1 MDFQDNNKLNNESN
15 IPKSKN
21 SEANKS
27 TDEYNKIGIFTID
40 LSFIQLDNS
49 LNKLALNLTS
59 SDTTQG
65 TSFFVPRYTRLQD
78 NNKFIKSF
86 INYTELDSQNKPLSE
101 NEIKKKQLELVT
113 NRSNLEKYMNKF
125 LSKFDLTTDQKNT
138 IKNEGDL
145 KFSVAIANNETIFEN
160 NAKFILKNV
169 IFNNPNASFLYRIK
183 DNKKMPSY
191 INIDKNNLQSVLDT
205 ITFLPDRFSSKN
217 IQDNIVLEVKNKNL
231 KSIKKEIDREIKNIT
246 DIYGSNESSKTLIDD
261 LIKRRDMLFLYLNYK
276 IRVIQDTLKSPGIN
290 DEILNENIRN
300 MWDSYINTNND
311 FKKFNIGTNFN
322 EFSNEVKKLNREFK
336 KMMDLRVKRNAKYKL
351 TIIIDENNIIL
362 VPEKPL
368 NLLKREDR
376 EKIKII
382 MKGKFSNL
390 KKNCKSTENTLST
403 KQKKIIEMCK
413 KICADENNCKW
424 CDVCSTI
431 VNCSMN
437 ETILSKCRQKKE
449 EERKKKLEEA
459 KLKEKEKEKSTE
471 GGSKNRK
478 KTKKRIIKSKI
489 TKYKKSKKIKKYKK
503 YKKYKK
509 SKKYKKEIN
518 KKRLTRKKY

>member
-1 MDFQDNNKLNNESN
+1 MEFQSNNQLNNDS
-15 IPKSKN
+15 IISKSKN
-21 SEANKS
+21 PKIKTNELS
-27 TDEYNKIGIFTID
+27 DEYNKIGIFTID
-40 LSFIQLDNS
+40 LSFIQVDLS
-49 LNKLALNLTS
+49 LNKLVINLTS
-59 SDTTQG
+59 SDTIQG

-86 INYTELDSQNKPLSE
+86 INYTEFDGLNKPLSE
-101 NEIKKKQLELVT
+101 IEIKKKQLELVT
-113 NRSNLEKYMNKF
+113 NRQSLEKYMDKF
-125 LSKFDLTTDQKNT
+125 SSKFDLTSDQKNT
-138 IKNEGDL
+138 IKTEGDL
-145 KFSVAIANNETIFEN
+145 KFSVGILNTETIFEN

-169 IFNNPNASFLYRIK
+169 IFNNPNASFFYRIK

-231 KSIKKEIDREIKNIT
+231 KSIKKEIDKEIKNIT
-246 DIYGSNESSKTLIDD
+246 DIYGSNKSSKTLIDD

-290 DEILNENIRN
+290 DELLNENIRN
-300 MWDSYINTNND
+300 MWDAYINTNDD
-311 FKKFNIGTNFN
+311 FKKLNIGTNFN
-322 EFSNEVKKLNREFK
+322 DFSNEVKKLNREFK

-351 TIIIDENNIIL
+351 TVIIDEKNIIL

-382 MKGKFSNL
+382 MKDRLENL
-390 KKNCKSTENTLST
+390 KKNCKSPGNTLSIN
-403 KQKKIIEMCK
+403 QKKIIEMCK

-431 VNCSMN
+431 VNCSMDEN
-437 ETILSKCRQKKE
+437 ILSKCRQKKE
-449 EERKKKLEEA
+449 EERKKKLEQA
-459 KLKEKEKEKSTE
+459 KSKK
-471 GGSKNRK
+471 GGSK
-478 KTKKRIIKSKI
+478 I
-489 TKYKKSKKIKKYKK
+489 TKKSKKIKNKLKKSKKSKKYKK
-503 YKKYKK
+503 YKK
-509 SKKYKKEIN
+509 
-518 KKRLTRKKY
+518 RLTKKLTKKIN